1 MRDNEVE
8 PTQARAQDS
17 IHPGSDRRSPTL
29 NTPGSQYEKLL
40 DLLPGASPVQLID
53 EHGDEVEN
61 ATGYPMPDAETLQNA
76 YRGMVIARR
85 WEAQVTA
92 LTRQGRLATYPS
104 AYGQEAGEVGSVLSL
119 ESHDWMFPTY
129 RDSSALLTRGVPPR
143 NLLSFFRGDWHSSFD
158 PYEFRISPQS
168 TPLATQA
175 LHAVGFA
182 HAEKLQ
188 GRNTVTLTYLGD
200 GASSEG
206 DTHEAMNF
214 AATWNTATVF
224 FVQNNQYAISTPVN
238 EQMRSRSIADRA
250 AGLGMRGVWVDGND
264 IAAVI
269 AVTKDAIARARAGE
283 GPTVI
288 EARTY
293 RLESHTNSD
302 DPTRYR
308 TSEEAEAW
316 KAFDPI
322 ERLANY
328 LRANDLL
335 TAELEAEITAD
346 AEDNAAKTRAAMNE
360 TVEIDP
366 LEIFDHVYSTPRASL
381 EEQRAMLAEELAAR
395 EPVGA
400 SAATAAPAAE
410 TQGATS

>member
-8 PTQARAQDS
+8 PTEPRGPA
-17 IHPGSDRRSPTL
+17 L
-29 NTPGSQYEKLL
+29 NKPGSQYSQLL
-40 DLLPGASPVQLID
+40 DLLPGATPVQLID
-53 EHGDEVEN
+53 EHGQAVEN
-61 ATGYPMPDAETLQNA
+61 ATGYSMPDAKTLQNA
-76 YRGMVIARR
+76 YRRMVIARR
-85 WEAQVTA
+85 WESQVTA

-119 ESHDWMFPTY
+119 EEQDWMFPTY
-129 RDSSALLTRGVPPR
+129 RESSALLTRGVPPR
-143 NLLSFFRGDWHSSFD
+143 SLLSFFRGDWHNAYS

-182 HAEKLQ
+182 HAERLQ
-188 GRNTVTLTYLGD
+188 GRDTVTLAYLGD

-224 FVQNNQYAISTPVN
+224 FVQNNQYAISTPL
-238 EQMRSRSIADRA
+238 QAQTRSRSIADRA
-250 AGLGMRGVWVDGND
+250 AGLGIRGVWVDGND
-264 IAAVI
+264 VSAVI
-269 AVTKDAIARARAGE
+269 AVLQDAVARARVGE
-283 GPTVI
+283 GPSVV

-316 KAFDPI
+316 APYDPI
-322 ERLANY
+322 QRLMTY
-328 LRANDLL
+328 LRDQDLL
-335 TAELEAEITAD
+335 DEELEAEIN
-346 AEDNAAKTRAAMNE
+346 AEAEENASKTRDAMNE
-360 TVEIDP
+360 TVEVDP
-366 LEIFDHVYSTPRASL
+366 LELFEHVYATPRAAL
-381 EEQRAMLAEELAAR
+381 NEQRQMLADELAAR
-395 EPVGA
+395 EP
-400 SAATAAPAAE
+400 E
-410 TQGATS
+410 GATS

>member
-8 PTQARAQDS
+8 PTELPES
-17 IHPGSDRRSPTL
+17 IQRGPALQNPA
-29 NTPGSQYEKLL
+29 SQYEQLL
-40 DLLPGASPVQLID
+40 DQLPSGTPVQLID
-53 EHGDEVEN
+53 EHGRSVEN
-61 ATGYPMPDAETLQNA
+61 ATGYAMPDDATLQNA
-76 YRGMVIARR
+76 YRKMVIARR

-104 AYGQEAGEVGSVLSL
+104 AFGQEAGEVGSVLSL
-119 ESHDWMFPTY
+119 DEQDWMFPTY
-129 RDSSALLTRGVPPR
+129 RESSALLTRGVPPR
-143 NLLSFFRGDWHSSFD
+143 SLLSFFRGDWHNAYD
-158 PYEFRISPQS
+158 PYEFCISPQS

-182 HAEKLQ
+182 HGEKLQ
-188 GRNTVTLTYLGD
+188 GRNAVTLTYLGD

-224 FVQNNQYAISTPVN
+224 FVQNNQYAISTPV
-238 EQMRSRSIADRA
+238 QSQTKSRSIADRA

-264 IAAVI
+264 ISAVI
-269 AVTKDAIARARAGE
+269 AVTKDAIARARRGE

-288 EARTY
+288 ETRTY

-316 KAFDPI
+316 GPYDPI
-322 ERLANY
+322 QRLATY
-328 LRANDLL
+328 LRDRGLL
-335 TAELEAEITAD
+335 GEELETEITAE
-346 AEDNAAKTRAAMNE
+346 AEANAAKTRDAMNE
-360 TVEIDP
+360 TIEVDP
-366 LEIFDHVYSTPRASL
+366 LELFEHVYATPRRAMR
-381 EEQRAMLAEELAAR
+381 EQREMLAAELALTEQPDR
-395 EPVGA
+395 EPEGA
-400 SAATAAPAAE
+400 S
-410 TQGATS
+410 S

>member
-8 PTQARAQDS
+8 PNAARDIAPRGPELS
-17 IHPGSDRRSPTL
+17 IPGSHYSR
-29 NTPGSQYEKLL
+29 LL
-40 DLLPGASPVQLID
+40 DLLPGAAPVQLID
-53 EHGDEVEN
+53 EAGEAGEN
-61 ATGYPMPDAETLQNA
+61 ATGYAMPDDATLQNA
-76 YRGMVIARR
+76 YRRMVIARR

-119 ESHDWMFPTY
+119 EERDWMFPTY
-129 RDSSALLTRGVPPR
+129 RESSALLTRGVPPR
-143 NLLSFFRGDWHSSFD
+143 NLLSFFRGDWHNAYN
-158 PYEFRISPQS
+158 PYEFRISAQS
-168 TPLATQA
+168 TPLATQS

-188 GRNTVTLTYLGD
+188 GRDTVTLTYLGD

-224 FVQNNQYAISTPVN
+224 FVQNNQYAISTPL
-238 EQMRSRSIADRA
+238 ESQTRSRSIADRA
-250 AGLGMRGVWVDGND
+250 AGLGIRGVWVDGND

-269 AVTKDAIARARAGE
+269 AVLQDAVARARAGE
-283 GPTVI
+283 GPTVV

-308 TSEEAEAW
+308 TSEEAAAW
-316 KAFDPI
+316 APYDPI
-322 ERLANY
+322 ERLATY
-328 LRANDLL
+328 LRSRDLL
-335 TAELEAEITAD
+335 GEELEAEITAE
-346 AEDNAAKTRAAMNE
+346 AEANASKTRDAMNE

-366 LEIFDHVYSTPRASL
+366 LELFEHVYATPRSAL
-381 EEQRAMLAEELAAR
+381 NEQRAMLAEELAAR
-395 EPVGA
+395 EP
-400 SAATAAPAAE
+400 
-410 TQGATS
+410 QGATS